1 MIDAEGTVTALD
13 REFAIVRMDEGGCGR
28 CQEEG
33 GCGGNNL
40 GRMLCSTQQTFR
52 VLNPGN
58 AAVGQRVRVSVP
70 EGAVRQSAVYAYG
83 LPLIAL
89 FIGAIGGSSL
99 AGEVGA
105 IVGAL
110 TGLFATWFFLWL
122 SQGRQIRN
130 KRFHPY
136 IRT

>member
-40 GRMLCSTQQTFR
+40 GRMLCSTPQTFR

-70 EGAVRQSAVYAYG
+70 EGAVRQSALVAYG

-89 FIGAIGGSSL
+89 FLGAMGGSAL

-105 IVGAL
+105 IAGSL
-110 TGLFATWFFLWL
+110 TGLFATWYVLWR
-122 SQGRQIRN
+122 SQASQARN
-130 KRFHPY
+130 KRFHPT